1 MFTGISKYHR
11 LYGRIISK
19 LRQVGCLE
27 NFLTLISGKNISLRE
42 LLNFFIMTYND
53 LVGTIGVGL
62 VLFAYFLNTMRYIP
76 VNGKLYYVLNSVGG
90 ALSCYA
96 ALLIS
101 FWPFVILEAV
111 WTFVSVYGLIKTMK
125 VAMT

>member
-1 MFTGISKYHR
+1 MFTGISKCHWKF
-11 LYGRIISK
+11 GRVTSG
-19 LRQVGCLE
+19 LHPAVNQE
-27 NFLTLISGKNISLRE
+27 NFLTRISGKNISLRE
-42 LLNFFIMTYND
+42 LLNFSIMTYND
-53 LVGTIGVGL
+53 LVGTIGVGM

-96 ALLIS
+96 ALLIN

-111 WTFVSVYGLIKTMK
+111 WTFVSIYGLIRAMK
-125 VAMT
+125 VSIT